1 MDNLYSFIVK
11 PIKTITENFL
21 AITRGNASDE
31 SLVLFPSIICSYS
44 DFYSSRVNMDAYR
57 EGGKVSFMYFI

>member
-1 MDNLYSFIVK
+1 MK

-21 AITRGNASDE
+21 PITRGNASDDP
-31 SLVLFPSIICSYS
+31 LVLFPSIICSYS

-57 EGGKVSFMYFI
+57 ERWKVSFMYFI